1 MRQGS
6 NTGRRPRGRT
16 NRKQHGGG
24 GGGGGQSRTNT
35 FDSNGPDGRVR
46 GNARQV
52 YEKYLTLA
60 RDATSAGDRIAAEV
74 YHQYAEH
81 YFRILSDSADPQS
94 GGRRHDDRQSQPQG
108 GDDSGAGDRDGGDS
122 TVANGASA
130 APQRGPAAVEK
141 TPVEV
146 APAATPAPSVD
157 AASAG
162 APSGEVRTNGQD
174 GDGQAV
180 AKPRRG
186 RPRKPRVSDES
197 QPAKTASEPTKAPK
211 GPETEDG
218 PAAG

>member
-81 YFRILSDSADPQS
+81 YFRILSDSADPQPA
-94 GGRRHDDRQSQPQG
+94 GRRHDDRQSRPQG
-108 GDDSGAGDRDGGDS
+108 GDDGAGERGDGGDAEA
-122 TVANGASA
+122 ANGTSA
-130 APQRGPAAVEK
+130 APESAHVAVDK
-141 TPVEV
+141 APVE
-146 APAATPAPSVD
+146 AVD
-157 AASAG
+157 AA
-162 APSGEVRTNGQD
+162 APSGDAPSGGVRANGQD
-174 GDGQAV
+174 GDGEAA

-186 RPRKPRVSDES
+186 RPRKPRVSDDS
-197 QPAKTASEPTKAPK
+197 QPAKAAGEPTKAPK